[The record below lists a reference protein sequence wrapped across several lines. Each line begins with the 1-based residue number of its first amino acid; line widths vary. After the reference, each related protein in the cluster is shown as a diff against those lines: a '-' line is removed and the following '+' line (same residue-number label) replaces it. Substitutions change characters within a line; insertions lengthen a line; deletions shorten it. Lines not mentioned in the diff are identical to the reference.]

1 MSTPYFNR
9 IIEKGYYDSYK
20 KWLEQSVEVFGQIT
34 HFMNKNS
41 ITNDYSKYFMD
52 YHHVYPEYTHLIV
65 DKLQDINATSSNKD
79 FGIILNKENINN
91 YIKNLD

>member
-1 MSTPYFNR
+1 MDR
-9 IIEKGYYDSYK
+9 
-20 KWLEQSVEVFGQIT
+20 
-34 HFMNKNS
+34 NS

-79 FGIILNKENINN
+79 FGIILNKENINE
-91 YIKNLD
+91 YIKNLDWYLIYFSVRNHGNLISFTTRINEIIYRTKKDIKVA